1 MTIDHTRNEAAIVE
15 RVGELAKSY
24 GIEVRHVSY
33 RPMSVSLD
41 RKIELTVFL
50 DMGDNKRLHEI
61 KIRVEDIDK
70 YHSGSDV
77 RMRVDREIELAL
89 GAIDS

>member
-1 MTIDHTRNEAAIVE
+1 MVDRTRNEAAIVE

-24 GIEVRHVSY
+24 GIEVRQISY
-33 RPMSVSLD
+33 RPMSVSRA
-41 RKIELTVFL
+41 RKMELTVFL
-50 DMGDNKRLHEI
+50 DMGKRLHEM
-61 KIRVEDIDK
+61 KILVEDVEK

>member
-1 MTIDHTRNEAAIVE
+1 MVDRVRNEAAIVE

-24 GIEVRHVSY
+24 GIEVKQVSY

-41 RKIELTVFL
+41 RKMQLTVFL

-61 KIRVEDIDK
+61 KILVEDVDK
-70 YHSGSDV
+70 YHCGSDV

-89 GAIDS
+89 GVIDS

>member
-24 GIEVRHVSY
+24 GIEVRQVSY
-33 RPMSVSLD
+33 RPMSVSLE
-41 RKIELTVFL
+41 IELTVFL

-89 GAIDS
+89 GVIDSY

>member
-1 MTIDHTRNEAAIVE
+1 MADRVRNEAAIVE
-15 RVGELAKSY
+15 RVGELAKSC
-24 GIEVRHVSY
+24 GIEVKQISY
-33 RPMSVSLD
+33 RPMSFSLD
-41 RKIELTVFL
+41 RKMELTVFL
-50 DMGDNKRLHEI
+50 DTGDNKQLHEI
-61 KIRVEDIDK
+61 KILVEDIDK

>member
-1 MTIDHTRNEAAIVE
+1 MVDRVRSEAAIVE
-15 RVGELAKSY
+15 RVGELANSY
-24 GIEVRHVSY
+24 GIEVKQLSY
-33 RPMSVSLD
+33 RPMRVLLD
-41 RKIELTVFL
+41 GKMELTVFL
-50 DMGDNKRLHEI
+50 DMGDDKRLHEI

-70 YHSGSDV
+70 YQSGSDV

>member
-1 MTIDHTRNEAAIVE
+1 MVDHIRTEAAIVE

-24 GIEVRHVSY
+24 GIEVKQVSY

-41 RKIELTVFL
+41 RKMELTVFL
-50 DMGDNKRLHEI
+50 DMGKRLHEI
-61 KIRVEDIDK
+61 KIRVEDIEK
-70 YHSGSDV
+70 YDSGSDV

-89 GAIDS
+89 GVIDS